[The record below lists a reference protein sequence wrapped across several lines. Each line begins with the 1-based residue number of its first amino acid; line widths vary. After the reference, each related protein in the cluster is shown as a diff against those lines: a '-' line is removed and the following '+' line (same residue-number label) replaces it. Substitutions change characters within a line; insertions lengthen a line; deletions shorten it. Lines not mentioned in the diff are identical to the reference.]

1 MAARPLQFDQL
12 SQRAATESPPYSSAR
27 RAHPTTARSFRLDI
41 QTPTAYSDPA
51 LNPLIR
57 MEDSD
62 LQLVLACRRGD
73 QLAWEKLIR
82 RYQRLIYAI
91 PLRAGLDEDRA
102 AEIFQDVF
110 TTLFQKLN
118 DIEEPERIQ
127 AWLVTTARR
136 KTWRTISKEG
146 RPRSNVDDD
155 IGSDEAAAIRD
166 EAPLPDEQLLILEKQ
181 HQIRTAVSSLD
192 ERCRNLLHMLFYRSE
207 PPSYAELAASLGI
220 PEGSIGPTRARC
232 LAKLLRILKK

>member
-1 MAARPLQFDQL
+1 
-12 SQRAATESPPYSSAR
+12 
-27 RAHPTTARSFRLDI
+27 
-41 QTPTAYSDPA
+41 
-51 LNPLIR
+51 

-73 QLAWEKLIR
+73 QAAWEKLIL

-91 PLRAGLDEDRA
+91 PLRAGLDEDEA

-118 DIEEPERIQ
+118 DIEEPERLQ

-136 KTWRTISKEG
+136 KTWRTISKAHG
-146 RPRSNVDDD
+146 RLRSGVNAEVPA
-155 IGSDEAAAIRD
+155 DEAAAIRD
-166 EAPLPDEQLLILEKQ
+166 KAPLPDEQLLILEEQ
-181 HQIRTAVSSLD
+181 HRIRTAVSLLD
-192 ERCRNLLHMLFYRSE
+192 ERCRTLLQMLFYRSE
-207 PPSYAELAASLGI
+207 PPSYAELAASLRI

-232 LAKLLRILKK
+232 LAKLLRMLKK

>member
-1 MAARPLQFDQL
+1 
-12 SQRAATESPPYSSAR
+12 
-27 RAHPTTARSFRLDI
+27 
-41 QTPTAYSDPA
+41 
-51 LNPLIR
+51 

-73 QLAWEKLIR
+73 QAAWEKLIL

-91 PLRAGLDEDRA
+91 PLRAGLNQDEA

-118 DIEEPERIQ
+118 DIEEPERLQ

-136 KTWRTISKEG
+136 KTWRTISKAPS
-146 RPRSNVDDD
+146 RPRSDANADVLA
-155 IGSDEAAAIRD
+155 DEAAAIRD
-166 EAPLPDEQLLILEKQ
+166 EAPLPDEQLLILEEQ
-181 HQIRTAVSSLD
+181 HRIRTAVSLLD
-192 ERCRNLLHMLFYRSE
+192 ERCRTLLQMLFYRSE
-207 PPSYAELAASLGI
+207 PPSYAELAASLRI

-232 LAKLLRILKK
+232 LAKLLRVLKK

>member
-1 MAARPLQFDQL
+1 
-12 SQRAATESPPYSSAR
+12 
-27 RAHPTTARSFRLDI
+27 
-41 QTPTAYSDPA
+41 
-51 LNPLIR
+51 

-91 PLRAGLDEDRA
+91 PRRAGLDDDQA

-110 TTLFQKLN
+110 TTFFQKLN
-118 DIEEPERIQ
+118 DIEEPERLQ

-136 KTWRTISKEG
+136 KTLRTISQIHR
-146 RPRSNVDDD
+146 RPGADANA
-155 IGSDEAAAIRD
+155 DEPED
-166 EAPLPDEQLLILEKQ
+166 EVAGTPDQAPLPDEQLVILEEQ
-181 HQIRTAVSSLD
+181 HMVRMALSSLD
-192 ERCRNLLHMLFYRSE
+192 PRCRTLLQMLFYRSE
-207 PPSYAELAASLGI
+207 PASYTEIASALGI

-232 LAKLLRILKK
+232 LGKLLRILKK